1 MRGDRKRAG
10 RSSVLAL
17 ALLALGCPGGAT
29 KKEKDCPSGQ
39 IRQGEACVAPLCA
52 AGAQECGGACC
63 SSDQTCVQ
71 PGVCRG
77 KPCTVSGGCDAGQTC
92 KGGFCATFDPTCR
105 FVPEKG
111 PFAPRVAW
119 QWTGSKVMPEYRDV
133 LMTPVVVPLSP
144 PTTGDLFTPPAVVFN
159 SIRGDLGAAEEV
171 PGVMRAVRGDTGADL
186 WTSDPAHLV
195 NGLTGIAAGD
205 LRGDGHLVFVTGRF
219 SGFDPSKDGVVAFD
233 DQGHFLWETI
243 GPRIRWGA
251 PTMANLTGGPRGNV
265 IVGATVL
272 DADGKTVCQGALGQ
286 GSNFMGPISV
296 VADVDL
302 DGKPEIV
309 AGNTVYDA
317 ACQPKPGWPAR
328 QKDGSLWDDGT
339 VAVAD
344 FIGDAH
350 PEIVVVGAG
359 YVRLHDWQGN
369 LLWGPVALPGGGGG
383 PPTVADFD
391 GDGKLEIGVASKLT
405 YTVFKPFAK
414 DPILWSRPTQDHS
427 EVTGSS
433 VFDFMNDGHSQVVY
447 GDECYTHIYDGRT
460 GDALFEAEN
469 PSCTTQENPVIADVN
484 RDGRAEIVVATNS
497 VCGYECPWG
506 NQYGSNKKGITVYK
520 DLNDRWVGTRPL
532 WNQHAYSVTN
542 IEDDGRLPWP
552 IPNFWQLPGL
562 NAFRKN
568 PVGDPNYAAPDLAA
582 DTGDVTV
589 DTSACPAAL
598 GVTVRVWNR
607 GAVPVAEG
615 VPVTFRTDPGG
626 ALYGTVLTTTT
637 ILPGRFEDVTI
648 RIAPPPRTPT
658 GVQVEL
664 DRDASGKGVIGEC
677 DETNNV
683 AKAGDAFC
691 VASGL

>member
-1 MRGDRKRAG
+1 MDGRGNRLGGVA
-10 RSSVLAL
+10 AL
-17 ALLALGCPGGAT
+17 AVAQLVAGCGGGT
-29 KKEKDCPSGQ
+29 HKDCPAGQ
-39 IRQGEACVAPLCA
+39 LRQGDSCVAAPVCA
-52 AGAQECGGACC
+52 AGTQQCGGICC
-63 SSDQTCVQ
+63 ASDQTCAE

-77 KPCTVSGGCDAGQTC
+77 KPCSASSDCSAQQTC
-92 KGGFCATFDPTCR
+92 KSGSCMTSDPSCR

-119 QWTGSKVMPEYRDV
+119 EWTGSSVLSEYRDV
-133 LMTPVVVPLSP
+133 LMTPVVVPLRP
-144 PTTGDLFTPPAVVFN
+144 ATAGDVFTPPQVVFN

-171 PGVMRAVRGDTGADL
+171 PGVMRSVRGDTGALL
-186 WTSDPAHLV
+186 WTSDPDHLV

-233 DQGHFLWETI
+233 DQGRFLWETV

-265 IVGATVL
+265 IVGAIVL
-272 DADGKTVCQGALGQ
+272 DADGKLVCQGTSGQ

-328 QKDGSLWDDGT
+328 QPDGSLWDDGT

-344 FIGDAH
+344 FTGDGH

-359 YVRLHDWQGN
+359 FVRLHDFRGT
-369 LLWGPVALPGGGGG
+369 LLWGPVPLPGGGGG

-391 GDGKLEIGVASKLT
+391 ADGKLEIGVASKLT
-405 YTVFKPFAK
+405 YSVFKPFAAN
-414 DPILWSRPTQDHS
+414 PVLWSRPTQDHS
-427 EVTGSS
+427 EVTASS

-447 GDECYTHIYDGRT
+447 GDECYTHVYDGAT

-497 VCGYECPWG
+497 VCAYVCPWG
-506 NQYGSNKKGITVYK
+506 NQYGSSKKGITVYK

-542 IEDDGRLPWP
+542 VEDDGRLPWP
-552 IPNFWQLPGL
+552 IPNFWQMAGL

-568 PVGDPNYAAPDLAA
+568 PVGDPNYSAPDLAVESR
-582 DTGDVTV
+582 DVTV
-589 DTSACPAAL
+589 DLSSCPGAL
-598 GVTVRVWNR
+598 VVTARVWNR

-615 VPVTFRTDPGG
+615 VPVTFRADPAG
-626 ALYGTVLTTTT
+626 AAYGTVSTTTT
-637 ILPGRFEDVTI
+637 ILPGGFEDVTI
-648 RIAPPPRTPT
+648 RIAPPPRTPV
-658 GVQVEL
+658 GVQVEV
-664 DRDASGKGVIGEC
+664 DRDASGKGVVGEC
-677 DETNNV
+677 DESNNV

-691 VASGL
+691 AAGGL